1 MLELAQELKLPVN
14 LHTKGAEKVVFEIL
28 PSFTLS
34 NVNIHWYSGPETYLK
49 QGIERGYYFSITPA
63 ILYSPV
69 VKKTVM
75 MVNNDHLLLES
86 DGPVNYSGKVGT
98 PAMIREVLNTISK
111 IKKISPEELEGRF
124 QENTENVFPK
134 IFN

>member
-1 MLELAQELKLPVN
+1 
-14 LHTKGAEKVVFEIL
+14 
-28 PSFTLS
+28 
-34 NVNIHWYSGPETYLK
+34 
-49 QGIERGYYFSITPA
+49 
-63 ILYSPV
+63 
-69 VKKTVM
+69 M

-111 IKKISPEELEGRF
+111 IKKTSPEELERRF
-124 QENTENVFPK
+124 QENTKNIFPK